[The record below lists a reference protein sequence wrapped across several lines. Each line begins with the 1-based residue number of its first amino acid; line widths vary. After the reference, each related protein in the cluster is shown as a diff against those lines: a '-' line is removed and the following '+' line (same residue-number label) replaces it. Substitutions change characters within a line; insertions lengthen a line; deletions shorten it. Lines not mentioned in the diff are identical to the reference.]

1 MGISTIIY
9 SLDMKYFYR
18 GNYRGLGNTNTKR
31 DCQEYVTRSGMRDP
45 NDSYYTPDRA
55 IISTRSLTLPRQARN
70 LSRREDSEEKGITDC
85 KQNFLPFSLE
95 SQIQNTPYRLK
106 HTNSLPRQSIN
117 EEWMKLSVQNV
128 QNFVT
133 QVVSIFPYS
142 FY

>member
-1 MGISTIIY
+1 MNSDPIRYIY
-9 SLDMKYFYR
+9 RDNCR
-18 GNYRGLGNTNTKR
+18 GDAKR
-31 DCQEYVTRSGMRDP
+31 DLQEYVSKFDKDSSGIRNP
-45 NDSYYTPDRA
+45 HESSNHSYYTADRA
-55 IISTRSLTLPRQARN
+55 TISTRSLTLPRQARN

-95 SQIQNTPYRLK
+95 SQIQNTPDRLK
-106 HTNSLPRQSIN
+106 HTNSLPRQSMSG
-117 EEWMKLSVQNV
+117 EWMKLSVQNV